1 MSKMYY
7 CEGEFSENW
16 DGTETRLALRLG
28 HLGIVLKMDAH
39 TKLDLIRALLGTAD
53 KRFINL
59 PATVSCPPLV
69 SDKSGY
75 TIIDEDKLG
84 MVKWK

>member
-1 MSKMYY
+1 MSERYY
-7 CEGEFSENW
+7 CQGDFSENW
-16 DGTETRLALRLG
+16 DGTETRLALRFG
-28 HLGIVLKMDAH
+28 HLGIVLVMDAR

-69 SDKSGY
+69 ADKSGY